1 MLKKLYKYDW
11 KSVSMLLLVL
21 HGVLLAYSIIGRLAI
36 AIAENF
42 SSGAGTDIDTPASL
56 STTIFGMGAVAY
68 ILIYAIFIVGIVL
81 ATILYLA
88 VRMQKSLFSDEGYL
102 TNTLPVSS
110 DKLLWSKILWN
121 DFLCVA
127 LSILILVSYPDTM
140 QDIVNGFQTFF
151 TSLLGFEGFGAMT
164 DTIMIGHRLTWEA
177 CLSALGS
184 GITYLPERTY
194 LNSWMKVCDIIDF
207 FQDFYEDFDKA
218 RAYDML
224 KRLNINPSDRLRT
237 MSKGTKEKVQLIL
250 VMSRR
255 ARLYC
260 LDEPIAG
267 VDPAA
272 RDYILST
279 IIQNY
284 DENATIIISTHL
296 ISDVENILD
305 DVVFIQNGHIRM
317 VDSVEN
323 IRFNQGKSV
332 DALFREV
339 FKC

>member
-42 SSGAGTDIDTPASL
+42 SSGVGTGIDTPASL
-56 STTIFGMGAVAY
+56 ITTIFGMGAVAY

-110 DKLLWSKILWN
+110 DKLLWSKILVFWTWSAI

-164 DTIMIGHRLTWEA
+164 DTIMLVLGVIIEYFFYFTSLILFSI
-177 CLSALGS
+177 CLGS
-184 GITYLPERTY
+184 LFKTHKTLGAVVSFFGINIVQTIIMFILMFAIPSLSPISTVVTTDSGAVISSTGGSGNAQMIFTLIWYLLLSVGFY
-194 LNSWMKVCDIIDF
+194 L
-207 FQDFYEDFDKA
+207 
-218 RAYDML
+218 
-224 KRLNINPSDRLRT
+224 
-237 MSKGTKEKVQLIL
+237 G
-250 VMSRR
+250 SR
-255 ARLYC
+255 
-260 LDEPIAG
+260 
-267 VDPAA
+267 
-272 RDYILST
+272 YILT
-279 IIQNY
+279 KKLN
-284 DENATIIISTHL
+284 
-296 ISDVENILD
+296 LD
-305 DVVFIQNGHIRM
+305 
-317 VDSVEN
+317 
-323 IRFNQGKSV
+323 
-332 DALFREV
+332 
-339 FKC
+339 